1 MKKCTCNQMR
11 SVLHCKQVIR
21 AVSQS
26 NHQLHLSAYSVLK
39 VTLRGRNGILMCSY
53 RIVVVS
59 TRVIPLLIGNQKR
72 QFPMVL
78 GTLAMLVF

>member
-1 MKKCTCNQMR
+1 MKITIDNHDGACYNMY
-11 SVLHCKQVIR
+11 
-21 AVSQS
+21 SQEIDGRK
-26 NHQLHLSAYSVLK
+26 NHQLHLSFYSVLK
-39 VTLRGRNGILMCSY
+39 ITLRGRNGILRCSY

-59 TRVIPLLIGNQKR
+59 TGIIPLLIDNQKR